1 MENKL
6 NGNVVDL
13 ADTFVD
19 KQMKDAIATV
29 TDDQKREY
37 MERVWGMT
45 KDQIFH
51 ELMRVHAESAKLI
64 SQILAEAEQRKD
76 VH

>member
-1 MENKL
+1 MDKL
-6 NGNVVDL
+6 NGNVVDV
-13 ADTFVD
+13 AEHIVD
-19 KQMKDAIATV
+19 KEMKEAIKTV
-29 TDDQKREY
+29 DDVQKREY
-37 MERVWGMT
+37 MERVWGMS

-64 SQILAEAEQRKD
+64 SQILADAEARKD